1 MNILRK
7 WKCSEVTRLRSP
19 RCSGGCLGVD
29 TQSPVSLPLACSI
42 RLCFSFNVDQW
53 LWSCWLIGSTV
64 ISCRYFIYLYC
75 FSTLMPKSVAYTGCH
90 LMARITSL
98 YIGICVWFSP
108 DKGLFLFS
116 CGKFSLF
123 FFFSFLQHIL
133 ILFISIAFLL
143 LHLSVLFSFTFFPLK
158 LWASEEQQRVYAA
171 ADMYHFIL
179 FLSHCRLLLLQVMP
193 LSHLHPSHFLLVQTC
208 LVLYLSALL
217 PYPQVRN
224 LSEIWVWLK
233 FGHQFSAPT
242 CISILRALFLSTGS
256 GKDFEDSAAGKG
268 KMIL

>member
-1 MNILRK
+1 MKVL
-7 WKCSEVTRLRSP
+7 WSLRLRSP
-19 RCSGGCLGVD
+19 RYSGGCLGLG

-42 RLCFSFNVDQW
+42 RLCFSFNVDLW
-53 LWSCWLIGSTV
+53 FWSCWLTGSIV

-75 FSTLMPKSVAYTGCH
+75 FSALMPKSVAYTGCH

-98 YIGICVWFSP
+98 YIDMCVWYSP
-108 DKGLFLFS
+108 DKACFYFPLVRILS
-116 CGKFSLF
+116 R
-123 FFFSFLQHIL
+123 FFFSCLQHIL

-143 LHLSVLFSFTFFPLK
+143 LHLSSLFSFAFFPLK
-158 LWASEEQQRVYAA
+158 LWASEMQQQVYAA
-171 ADMYHFIL
+171 ADMYRFIL

-224 LSEIWVWLK
+224 LPKIWVWFK
-233 FGHQFSAPT
+233 FGHQFSALT
-242 CISILRALFLSTGS
+242 RISIFRALILSTGS
-256 GKDFEDSAAGKG
+256 GEDFEDSAAGQG
-268 KMIL
+268 IMIL